1 MIAMN
6 KPRLNPYFFAG
17 IKQQDKADYLHGKEN
32 ARDTPLIVQ
41 DVDSAINL
49 IKVRYPESDVFA
61 KDRKAINIEARR
73 ALIWILTKQL
83 RQTTVSAGKLLGL
96 HHSTVISHR
105 DKFENGMSPFP
116 SDKII
121 KKLFEQ

>member
-1 MIAMN
+1 MEQA
-6 KPRLNPYFFAG
+6 PLNPYLFAG
-17 IKQQDKADYLHGKEN
+17 IKQQDRANYLLAPVN
-32 ARDTPLIVQ
+32 AHDTPLSVQ
-41 DVDSAINL
+41 NVEDAVAM

-61 KDRKAINIEARR
+61 KGRKVINIEARR

-83 RQTTVSAGKLLGL
+83 RHSTVSVGKLLGL

-105 DKFENGMSPFP
+105 DNFENGVSPFP